1 MIHVAKTRASTAV
14 SPAGHRTD
22 GLCRRPLPRLGKGVG
37 VHAGAPAAPPG
48 DVPPPQTLEEESLLY
63 EETPVQIIS
72 LLDLEPVDTR
82 ASANPVR
89 VGGGTLDPV
98 DQAEMASVLAECTLK
113 DNTIVRL
120 YVTAEGLIDGAFLR
134 PGAGWIRF
142 ARLYRGADQGPNY
155 AETAALTACSG
166 ILGHDGFLLRT
177 DGHCSGVYSY
187 DYYWFDTAGDLQ
199 VLTARMDP
207 VALDLDGDGTAEL
220 VWEIA
225 EWQGAFSFYFRRTD
239 GAICCVTPS
248 EYIDASGLFLAAVE
262 QEGPGPVRLIYRYH
276 GTDEDQEQF
285 CAVTFRDGALE
296 IEMDLVYVPAS
307 LEDTVP
313 LSDPTAGGA
322 ALPHVSIT
330 GPDGWTMD
338 GAGEAA
344 YLDLWSLLWNS
355 PYPSSKGAVIVPTD
369 APLDAETTYTVT
381 FSDPQAG
388 NSFSWSL
395 DAEGICRLDGIE
407 GNCRMVST
415 GVGSLPA
422 YCHDVLELYCRAS
435 RTARNYD
442 AQGRWLGWDLV
453 PDTVAPG

>member
-1 MIHVAKTRASTAV
+1 MWQKRGPALLCLLLATALTV
-14 SPAGHRTD
+14 FAAARS
-22 GLCRRPLPRLGKGVG
+22 
-37 VHAGAPAAPPG
+37 PAAPPG
-48 DVPPPQTLEEESLLY
+48 EVPPPQTLEEESLLY

-220 VWEIA
+220 VWEIP
-225 EWQGAFSFYFRRTD
+225 ERTTSLSFCCQDAD
-239 GAICCVTPS
+239 GTVYQVQTGV
-248 EYIDASGLFLAAVE
+248 YVGGFLEAVE
-262 QEGPGPVRLIYRYH
+262 AEGPGPIRLIFRRRDSETGLWQYH
-276 GTDEDQEQF
+276 ALTL
-285 CAVTFRDGALE
+285 RDGALE
-296 IEMDLVYVPAS
+296 VERDIAYVPAAPEDAIS
-307 LEDTVP
+307 LP
-313 LSDPTAGGA
+313 DPTVGRT

-338 GAGEAA
+338 GAGAAA
-344 YLDLWSLLWNS
+344 YFDLHSQLWDS
-355 PYPSSKGAVIVPTD
+355 PFPSPDGTVIVPTD
-369 APLDAETTYTVT
+369 APLDAATAYTVT
-381 FSDPQAG
+381 FSDPETGA
-388 NSFSWSL
+388 SFSWSL
-395 DAEGICRLDGIE
+395 DAEGVCRFDGIE
-407 GNCRMVST
+407 GNCRLVST
-415 GVGSLPA
+415 SSGSLPA
-422 YCHDVLELYCRAS
+422 YCHDVLAIYCDAS

-442 AQGRWLGWDLV
+442 GQGRWLGWDLV
-453 PDTVAPG
+453 EGWTP

>member
-1 MIHVAKTRASTAV
+1 MWQKRGPALLCLLLATALTV
-14 SPAGHRTD
+14 FAAA
-22 GLCRRPLPRLGKGVG
+22 RP
-37 VHAGAPAAPPG
+37 PAAPPG
-48 DVPPPQTLEEESLLY
+48 EVPPPQTLEEESLLY

-155 AETAALTACSG
+155 A
-166 ILGHDGFLLRT
+166 
-177 DGHCSGVYSY
+177 
-187 DYYWFDTAGDLQ
+187 GDLQ

-220 VWEIA
+220 AWEIA
-225 EWQGAFSFYFRRTD
+225 AWQGAFSFYFRRTD

-381 FSDPQAG
+381 FSDPQTG

-422 YCHDVLELYCRAS
+422 YCHDVLEIYCRAS